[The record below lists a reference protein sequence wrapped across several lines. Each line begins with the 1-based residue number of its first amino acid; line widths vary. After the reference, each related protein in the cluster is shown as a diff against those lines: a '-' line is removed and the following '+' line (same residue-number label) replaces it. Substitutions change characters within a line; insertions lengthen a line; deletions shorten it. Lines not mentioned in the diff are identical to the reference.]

1 MKDGAA
7 PHLAQFY
14 LRRKEL
20 VKVSVMNSLQKLFN
34 EKSLRVLAWASLI
47 SEILIVATGGAVRL
61 TASGLGCPTWP
72 NCTPDSLI
80 TVPEM
85 GIHGIIEFGNR
96 LLTFVL
102 LAVAVAFLI
111 ASFLFRGTRKVL
123 GTSVWLIA
131 GIFLQAIVGGIT
143 VLMKLN
149 PWVVGLH
156 FVISA
161 AMISISA
168 IQIWR
173 VYKPRVSASRP
184 LERQT
189 SVWLALFG
197 VVAILIGI
205 VVTGS
210 GPHAGDFAAPRN
222 GLDSE
227 LWQHFHSYPAY
238 VALALASFQLFFV
251 RRRDVDGYASRLT
264 FWTLVTLVAQAIV
277 GVSQARLGLPIGL
290 VLLHIG
296 LAAITSALL
305 TLQWLALRHK

>member
-1 MKDGAA
+1 MN
-7 PHLAQFY
+7 L
-14 LRRKEL
+14 LR
-20 VKVSVMNSLQKLFN
+20 KVFS
-34 EKSLRVLAWASLI
+34 EGTLRVFAWASLC

-72 NCTPDSLI
+72 TCTAESLI

-85 GIHGIIEFGNR
+85 GIHGIIEFSNR

-102 LAVAVAFLI
+102 LAVAAVFFLVALRV
-111 ASFLFRGTRKVL
+111 RGERKVL
-123 GTSVWLIA
+123 STSIWLIA

-161 AMISISA
+161 AMVGIASL
-168 IQIWR
+168 QIWR
-173 VYKPRVSASRP
+173 VYEPAVTESTRRERTISSA
-184 LERQT
+184 LL
-189 SVWLALFG
+189 VFG
-197 VVAILIGI
+197 SMAILIGI

-210 GPHAGDFAAPRN
+210 GPHAGDALAPRN

-227 LWQHFHSYPAY
+227 LWQHIHSYPAY
-238 VALALASFQLFFV
+238 IALGLVAIQLGIV
-251 RRRDVDGYASRLT
+251 RKRDVDGFASRLT
-264 FWTLVTLVAQAIV
+264 FWTLVILATQAAV
-277 GVSQARLGLPIGL
+277 GVAQARLGLPVPL

-296 LAAITSALL
+296 LASTAACLL
-305 TLQWLALRHK
+305 TLQWLATRKK